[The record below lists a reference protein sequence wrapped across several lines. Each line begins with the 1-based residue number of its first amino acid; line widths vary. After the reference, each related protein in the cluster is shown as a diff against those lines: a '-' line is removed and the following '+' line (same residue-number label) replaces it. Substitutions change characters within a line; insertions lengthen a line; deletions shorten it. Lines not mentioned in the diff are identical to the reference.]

1 MACFLT
7 LNVFSLHCFLSSGCL
22 LLQGPACVFIAS
34 YEYATHTMHK
44 SFLMVRI
51 EAKERGS
58 PQTHMHLDKSQ
69 RNEKKKGSGKVF
81 VVDVVVITVFQ

>member
-1 MACFLT
+1 
-7 LNVFSLHCFLSSGCL
+7 
-22 LLQGPACVFIAS
+22 
-34 YEYATHTMHK
+34 MHK